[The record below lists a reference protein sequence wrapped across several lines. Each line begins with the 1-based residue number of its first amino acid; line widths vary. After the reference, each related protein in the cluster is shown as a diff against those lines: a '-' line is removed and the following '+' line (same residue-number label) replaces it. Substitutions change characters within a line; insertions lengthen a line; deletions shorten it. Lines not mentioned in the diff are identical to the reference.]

1 MSREPIA
8 PICSFSSSSAGR
20 GGRNPPSHQ
29 TSFSGGISTREAA
42 CASDV
47 VRWALCFGGS
57 AGARGKVIGDHRRER
72 IRLSVN
78 SRRTGLDADGMTQ
91 LERAKDRVERM
102 AADVSK
108 RASAEIPPT
117 APFERRIGG
126 VIRLFGRRPGQRSHA
141 RVSGTDGASAGRVTP
156 WGQYSL
162 RRPFEG
168 RSVQMWASRMGPR
181 TPLQTI
187 SQRRR
192 VPSRLVPGCP
202 FGCQFFSR
210 ANVATCRASD
220 TECVSGFS
228 Q

>member
-1 MSREPIA
+1 
-8 PICSFSSSSAGR
+8 
-20 GGRNPPSHQ
+20 
-29 TSFSGGISTREAA
+29 
-42 CASDV
+42 
-47 VRWALCFGGS
+47 
-57 AGARGKVIGDHRRER
+57 
-72 IRLSVN
+72 
-78 SRRTGLDADGMTQ
+78 
-91 LERAKDRVERM
+91 M

-126 VIRLFGRRPGQRSHA
+126 VIRPFGRRPSQRSHA

-192 VPSRLVPGCP
+192 VPSEACPWLPIWLPVFLAREGRHLSRLRHGMR
-202 FGCQFFSR
+202 QRFF
-210 ANVATCRASD
+210 AVDVFAVFHGED
-220 TECVSGFS
+220 
-228 Q
+228 